1 MDNLDNRE
9 RLMEGSAAKRGGT
22 PHMPSG
28 VEPWLCPLTGSSS
41 WFPARRD
48 RAGAISLRSM
58 MSVTMQSHSN
68 LGPAAGR
75 EQAQVQGQA
84 QIEVE
89 RALAEIRAGRPVA
102 LRGADPV
109 LALSVEALDGDL
121 TAALAALAGT
131 GARLVL
137 PAPRLRRLGL
147 ADRARPAR
155 SPCRRSTPPGSRP
168 CPAPRRRIDAPV
180 APVSAGDEAALALMA
195 LAQVLPAVLVG
206 AGRGGASGTLAVEA
220 AAVAAYPGRQAAPC
234 GRSAGR
240 RCRWRAPRQ
249 RVRGLPRRRGAAR
262 PGGGGD
268 RPADLSQPVAVR
280 LHSACLTGDLFG
292 SLKCD
297 CGDQL
302 RGTAGWMAQHGGG
315 IVLYL
320 DQEGRGNG
328 LANKIRAYDLQARG
342 LDTYEADEALGFG
355 LDQRRFDFAAAM
367 LKALGVT
374 SVRLLSNNPEKAASL
389 EEAGLTVVET
399 QRALGRIT
407 PENIRYLT
415 AKRDRAGHALDLDA
429 FACLDV

>member
-1 MDNLDNRE
+1 
-9 RLMEGSAAKRGGT
+9 
-22 PHMPSG
+22 
-28 VEPWLCPLTGSSS
+28 
-41 WFPARRD
+41 
-48 RAGAISLRSM
+48 
-58 MSVTMQSHSN
+58 MQSHST

-75 EQAQVQGQA
+75 EQAQVHVQA
-84 QIEVE
+84 QVEVE

-121 TAALAALAGT
+121 TAVLAALAGT

-147 ADRARPAR
+147 ADRVEAGAVALPAIDPTR
-155 SPCRRSTPPGSRP
+155 IETLALRLDG
-168 CPAPRRRIDAPV
+168 RIDAPV

-195 LAQVLPAVLVG
+195 LAQVLPAVLVVPG
-206 AGRGGASGTLAVEA
+206 EAAPPGTLAVEA
-220 AAVAAYPGRQAAPC
+220 AAVAAYPGRQAASLRPV
-234 GRSAGR
+234 S
-240 RCRWRAPRQ
+240 RAP
-249 RVRGLPRRRGAAR
+249 VPLASAPDSEFVVFRGGEGLRDQVAVVIGR
-262 PGGGGD
+262 P
-268 RPADLSQPVAVR
+268 DLSQPVAVR